1 MFHME
6 QKDTKLEIV
15 NELLKNES
23 HLRDIAR
30 KLGTNHTLIL
40 RKMNI
45 LSKENVV
52 DFREEGRNKVYFL
65 KKSIEAKKYAFMA
78 EDHKIIGLLK
88 KYSDLRGIIEKIQK
102 NKEIRLAVLFGSY
115 AKGIAKKDSDID
127 VYVNTKNSKIKQE
140 IERIDTRLNV
150 KIGEYDSSNLLIMEI
165 AKNHIILKGTEE
177 YYEKNRFF
185 G

>member
-1 MFHME
+1 ME

-15 NELLKNES
+15 NELLRNES
-23 HLRDIAR
+23 HIRDIAR
-30 KLGTNHTLIL
+30 KLDTNHTLIL
-40 RKMNI
+40 RKMND

-65 KKSIEAKKYAFMA
+65 KKSIEAKKYSFMT
-78 EDHKIIGLLK
+78 EDHKVIRLLK
-88 KYSDLRGIIEKIQK
+88 KYPDLRGIIEKIQK
-102 NKEIRLAVLFGSY
+102 NKDIRLAVLFGSY

-127 VYVNTKNSKIKQE
+127 IYIDTKNAKIKQE

-150 KIGEYDSSNLLIMEI
+150 KIGGYDPSNLLIMEI
-165 AKNHIILKGTEE
+165 AKNHVVLKGTEE
-177 YYEKNRFF
+177 YYEKNKFF

>member
-1 MFHME
+1 ME

-15 NELLKNES
+15 NELLKIEG
-23 HLRDIAR
+23 HIRDIAR
-30 KLGTNHTLIL
+30 KIGTNHTLIL
-40 RKMNI
+40 RKTKE

-65 KKSIEAKKYAFMA
+65 KKSIEAKKYSFMA
-78 EDHKIIGLLK
+78 EEYKVMKLLR
-88 KYSDLRGIIEKIQK
+88 KYSDLRVIIEKIQK
-102 NKEIRLAVLFGSY
+102 NKDIRLAVLFGSY
-115 AKGIAKKDSDID
+115 AKGIAKKESDID
-127 VYVNTKNSKIKQE
+127 LYIDTKNAKIKQE

-165 AKNHIILKGTEE
+165 AKNHVILKGTEE